1 MRFALQ
7 SLVRGQRINKIRREE
22 VVVAIRVCRSVAL
35 VIMLLFGAALF
46 NVASPARA
54 CGCGAYVP
62 DNPGSSVADERA
74 LIAWDGAVEDIL
86 MSLSVTGSSDK
97 AAWVMPVPSAARIT
111 LGETEVFEELG
122 RLTAP
127 RIEYRDSW
135 WPTIPWLVWAGAE
148 SDTAGAPS
156 GAVSVL
162 GRQRLGPF
170 DVTRLAAND
179 PSALAN
185 WLSDN
190 GFPHPEGL
198 DDNLAPY
205 VADGWEVVAV
215 QLIPAESGDALTG
228 ALQPLR
234 LSFASDTVVY
244 PMRLSR
250 SATVTQYIDLYVL
263 AQHRMDPTAVP
274 VPGDK
279 PTLEFAGPIDRSDSP
294 ALADFAAD
302 AAFLTR
308 WKNTIYEPAA
318 IDGDYIFER
327 ASSDTPYQQVIYR
340 TRDRGDLTYLILL
353 GVLGVGGIVTIV
365 LLTRL
370 LPRKR

>member
-1 MRFALQ
+1 M
-7 SLVRGQRINKIRREE
+7 
-22 VVVAIRVCRSVAL
+22 VAGVCRSIAL
-35 VIMLLFGAALF
+35 VFALVTGAALF
-46 NVASPARA
+46 NVASPAWA

-74 LIAWDGAVEDIL
+74 LIAWDGTTEDIL

-111 LGETEVFEELG
+111 LGATEVFEELAK
-122 RLTAP
+122 LTAP

-135 WPTIPWLVWAGAE
+135 WPTVPWLVWAGSA

-162 GRQRLGPF
+162 DRQRLGPF
-170 DVTRLAAND
+170 DVTRLAADD
-179 PSALAN
+179 PTALAK
-185 WLSDN
+185 WLSSN
-190 GFPHPEGL
+190 GFPHPAGL
-198 DDNLAPY
+198 DANLAPY
-205 VADGWEVVAV
+205 VADGWEIVAV
-215 QLIPAESGDALTG
+215 QLVPAESGGSLTG
-228 ALQPLR
+228 SLQPLR

-250 SATVTQYIDLYVL
+250 SATMSQYIDLYVL
-263 AQHRMDPTAVP
+263 AQHRMDPSAVP

-279 PTLEFAGPIDRSDSP
+279 PTLEFAGQIDRGASP
-294 ALADFAAD
+294 ALADYVDD

-308 WKNTIYEPAA
+308 WRNTIWDPAA
-318 IDGDYIFER
+318 IEGDYIFEQ
-327 ASSDTPYQQVIYR
+327 ASSDTPFQQVIYR
-340 TRDRGDLTYLILL
+340 TRDRGDVTYLILL
-353 GVLGVGGIVTIV
+353 GLLGVGGIVTIV

-370 LPRKR
+370 LPRKPLKR